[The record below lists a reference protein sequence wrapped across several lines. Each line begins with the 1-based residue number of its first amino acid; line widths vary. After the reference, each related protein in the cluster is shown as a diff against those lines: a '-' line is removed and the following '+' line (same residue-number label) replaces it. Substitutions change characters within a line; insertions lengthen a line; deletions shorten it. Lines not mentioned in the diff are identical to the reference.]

1 MKTVILIATVAATL
15 AALESCKPSVSNV
28 EGFGRGY
35 SQQGRAS
42 EIACSLIRAG
52 FLDLPRPT
60 GRAAYEYSD
69 AFFRDRDMVD
79 LFTCIADAE
88 STLGADPSTNY
99 NYNNTSGVLQVKNY
113 HATSGEF
120 KACTGQDL
128 RQLDANTRCSAD
140 IYRAQ
145 GLGAWEVIALGNCR
159 ANQVEKVRC
168 PDPSIEGQRGGSC
181 GASMTPRFSPDGS
194 MLNVTVAP
202 DCGATSASIVL
213 MNVQNGQAVT
223 SAAPMENTFAPNGS
237 QKTATFQLGM
247 ARRPEHTH
255 VRISL
260 FTNGQEIYRTNPSP
274 TLPGSGGTAAGFVQ
288 PGGSWPSAN
297 YSQPTPFAPVAPAGN
312 NNTMTNA
319 SKCNAIQ
326 SELLCRTDFNCSWI
340 STVSRGY
347 CRSR

>member
-1 MKTVILIATVAATL
+1 MKQIVLIASASF
-15 AALESCKPSVSNV
+15 ALSALNSCKPSVSGV
-28 EGFGRGY
+28 QAYGRGY

-88 STLGADPSTNY
+88 STLGADPSTNR
-99 NYNNTSGVLQVKNY
+99 NYNDTSGVLQVKNY
-113 HATSGEF
+113 HGTSGEF
-120 KACTGQDL
+120 RACTGQDL

-159 ANQVEKVRC
+159 ASQVEKVRC
-168 PDPSIEGQRGGSC
+168 PDSSLESQRGGSC

-194 MLNVTVAP
+194 TLDVTVAP

-213 MNVQNGQAVT
+213 MNVQNGRAVT
-223 SAAPMENTFAPNGS
+223 SAAPIENGFSQNGA
-237 QKTATFQLGM
+237 QKSATFQLGM
-247 ARRPEHTH
+247 VRRPEHTH
-255 VRISL
+255 VRIALLS
-260 FTNGQEIYRTNPSP
+260 NGQEIYRTNPSP
-274 TLPGSGGTAAGFVQ
+274 KLPGQGGTTVGGGMQ
-288 PGGSWPSAN
+288 PTSAVPATN
-297 YSQPTPFAPVAPAGN
+297 SQPASSQPSSGYYSMPSN
-312 NNTMTNA
+312 QNTTRCAYLTTM
-319 SKCNAIQ
+319 
-326 SELLCRTDFNCSWI
+326 SECVFTSGCQWIGPMFN
-340 STVSRGY
+340 GY
-347 CRSR
+347 CAPK